1 MSDGFYPENPDPTR
15 KSVSI
20 PLVAG
25 WPGYAL
31 TAAIVAIRA
40 FQPGAEPMSQWSFL
54 SWVLMTIPALFPLYA
69 WAALGSLWLLARGA
83 VALLEKAVSRRKR

>member
-1 MSDGFYPENPDPTR
+1 MGSVPINGVSGR

-20 PLVAG
+20 PLAAG

-54 SWVLMTIPALFPLYA
+54 SWALMTIPALFPLYM
-69 WAALGSLWLLARGA
+69 WIALGLLWLFARAA
-83 VALLEKAVSRRKR
+83 VALLEKAVSGRKR

>member
-1 MSDGFYPENPDPTR
+1 METLNNASGL

-54 SWVLMTIPALFPLYA
+54 SWAFMTIPALLPAYV
-69 WAALGSLWLLARGA
+69 WIALGSLWLFAQA
-83 VALLEKAVSRRKR
+83 VVALLEKAVSRRKR

>member
-1 MSDGFYPENPDPTR
+1 METLNNVSGR

-25 WPGYAL
+25 WSGYAL

-54 SWVLMTIPALFPLYA
+54 SWVFMTIPALLPVYM
-69 WAALGSLWLLARGA
+69 WIALGSLWLFAQA
-83 VALLEKAVSRRKR
+83 VIALLEKAASRRKR

>member
-1 MSDGFYPENPDPTR
+1 METLNNVSGPR
-15 KSVSI
+15 SVSI

-54 SWVLMTIPALFPLYA
+54 SWAFMTIPALLPAYI
-69 WAALGSLWLLARGA
+69 WIALGLLWLFAQA
-83 VALLEKAVSRRKR
+83 VVALLGKAASGRKR

>member
-1 MSDGFYPENPDPTR
+1 MATLNNVSGR
-15 KSVSI
+15 KSISI

-25 WPGYAL
+25 WLGYAL

-54 SWVLMTIPALFPLYA
+54 SWAFMTIPALLPAYV
-69 WAALGSLWLLARGA
+69 WIALGSLWLFAQAA
-83 VALLEKAVSRRKR
+83 VALLEKAASRRKR

>member
-1 MSDGFYPENPDPTR
+1 METLNNVSGR

-25 WPGYAL
+25 WLGYAL
-31 TAAIVAIRA
+31 TVAIIAIRA

-54 SWVLMTIPALFPLYA
+54 SWVFMTIPVLFPIYMWIAFGL
-69 WAALGSLWLLARGA
+69 LWLFTRAIF
-83 VALLEKAVSRRKR
+83 ALLEKVIFGRKR

>member
-1 MSDGFYPENPDPTR
+1 MSSVPINGASDR

-20 PLVAG
+20 PLGGG
-25 WPGYAL
+25 WPGCAL

-54 SWVLMTIPALFPLYA
+54 SWALMTIPVLFPLYA
-69 WAALGSLWLLARGA
+69 WITLGSLLLFARDA
-83 VALLEKAVSRRKR
+83 VALLEKAFSGRKR

>member
-1 MSDGFYPENPDPTR
+1 MGSVPINDASDR
-15 KSVSI
+15 KSISI
-20 PLVAG
+20 PLAAG

-54 SWVLMTIPALFPLYA
+54 SWVLMTIPALFPLYM
-69 WAALGSLWLLARGA
+69 WIMLGSLWLFARAA
-83 VALLEKAVSRRKR
+83 VALLEKAVSGRKR

>member
-1 MSDGFYPENPDPTR
+1 MGTLNDVSGL

-54 SWVLMTIPALFPLYA
+54 SWAFMTIPALLPAYV
-69 WAALGSLWLLARGA
+69 WIALGSLWLFAQA
-83 VALLEKAVSRRKR
+83 VVALLEKAASGRKR

>member
-1 MSDGFYPENPDPTR
+1 METLNSVSGL

-54 SWVLMTIPALFPLYA
+54 SWAFMTIPALLPAYV
-69 WAALGSLWLLARGA
+69 WIALGLLWLFAQA
-83 VALLEKAVSRRKR
+83 VIALLEKAASGRKR

>member
-1 MSDGFYPENPDPTR
+1 METLNDVSGL

-54 SWVLMTIPALFPLYA
+54 SWAFMTIPALLPAYV
-69 WAALGSLWLLARGA
+69 WIALGLLWLFAQA
-83 VALLEKAVSRRKR
+83 VIALLEKIIFRRKR

>member
-1 MSDGFYPENPDPTR
+1 METLNNVSGR

-25 WPGYAL
+25 WLGYAL

-54 SWVLMTIPALFPLYA
+54 SWVFMTIPALLPVYMWIAF
-69 WAALGSLWLLARGA
+69 GSLWLFAR
-83 VALLEKAVSRRKR
+83 VVLALLEKAVSGRKR

>member
-1 MSDGFYPENPDPTR
+1 MSSVPINGASNR

-54 SWVLMTIPALFPLYA
+54 SWAFMTIPALLPAYV
-69 WAALGSLWLLARGA
+69 WIALGLLWLFARA
-83 VALLEKAVSRRKR
+83 VVALLEKAASGRKR